1 MSEEIK
7 QEIQENISHE
17 NNAPK
22 EESYRFSGTY
32 SPKMDDKGR
41 FFVPTKFREFMDADG
56 GCYITMGFDNCLWMY
71 CKAEWDKVA
80 AHLESTLS
88 DMKVKERKLKRF
100 IMGNAKECELDKQGR
115 ILIPQDLRLKVGI
128 GDALTV
134 VGMGNKIELWAA
146 SSFELPPE
154 DDAQS
159 IEDIA
164 EEIDDIYI

>member
-1 MSEEIK
+1 MSEDVK
-7 QEIQENISHE
+7 QSISE
-17 NNAPK
+17 NNGDKQAT
-22 EESYRFSGTY
+22 YRFSGTY

-41 FFVPTKFREFMDADG
+41 FFVPTKFREYMEADG
-56 GCYITMGFDNCLWMY
+56 GCCYITTGFDNCLWMF

-88 DMKVKERKLKRF
+88 DMKTKERYLKRY
-100 IMGNAKECELDKQGR
+100 IMGHAKECELDKQGR

-134 VGMGNKIELWAA
+134 VGMGNKIELWSA
-146 SSFELPPE
+146 SAFDLPLAE
-154 DDAQS
+154 NEQS

-164 EEIDDIYI
+164 EEIGDIYI